1 MGSPGIDIWIAKAPE
16 SWAKLVKKSSKK
28 KSFEQFK
35 KEFFVG
41 AEKENKSYLKDYL
54 TDEHLKYIYTQGYG
68 GEKIEHP
75 ITILPIGGSG
85 SPKPKILVQ
94 RKGKTYY
101 KTVTPRWNINAK
113 FVLKLAAKSK
123 PKSKEYYQYLDILIN
138 QGRTRQA
145 AVKKI
150 QRTRKELFKC
160 NLNEIEK

>member
-75 ITILPIGGSG
+75 
-85 SPKPKILVQ
+85 
-94 RKGKTYY
+94 
-101 KTVTPRWNINAK
+101 
-113 FVLKLAAKSK
+113 
-123 PKSKEYYQYLDILIN
+123 EH
-138 QGRTRQA
+138 RQA
-145 AVKKI
+145 ISLAQKNKWQIYKKALAYCKNAGI
-150 QRTRKELFKC
+150 DLDY
-160 NLNEIEK
+160 